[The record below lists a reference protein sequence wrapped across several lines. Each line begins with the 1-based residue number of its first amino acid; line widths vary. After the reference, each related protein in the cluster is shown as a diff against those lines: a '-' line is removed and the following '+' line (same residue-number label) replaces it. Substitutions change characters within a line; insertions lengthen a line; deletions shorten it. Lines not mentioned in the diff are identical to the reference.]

1 MHPHEGKKIRN
12 QELRIKD
19 MNIAVYSAIFLAALV
34 TLSLVGRLVR
44 RKNGEDLLP
53 PTTGTPTPVIT
64 TPEPEVSTDEEEECC
79 GEHEVCEKGK
89 IKRALRTDIEYFD
102 DEELDRFRGT
112 APDEYD
118 DDAIEEFREVLY
130 TMDPREVDDW
140 LKSLELR
147 EVALPD
153 ALKDEVFMLLRV

>member
-1 MHPHEGKKIRN
+1 MLTTHNLKT
-12 QELRIKD
+12 QS

-34 TLSLVGRLVR
+34 GLSLIGQFFRK
-44 RKNGEDLLP
+44 KNGNDAL
-53 PTTGTPTPVIT
+53 PTTTETEQPVAIAS
-64 TPEPEVSTDEEEECC
+64 PEPEVDTDDDEECC

-102 DEELDRFRGT
+102 DEELDIYRGMLS
-112 APDEYD
+112 DEYED
-118 DDAIEEFREVLY
+118 EAVEEFREVLY
-130 TMDPREVDDW
+130 TMDPKEIDDW

-153 ALKDEVFMLLRV
+153 ALKDEVFMLLNQS

>member
-1 MHPHEGKKIRN
+1 MPPPTEEKA
-12 QELRIKD
+12 
-19 MNIAVYSAIFLAALV
+19 IAV
-34 TLSLVGRLVR
+34 
-44 RKNGEDLLP
+44 
-53 PTTGTPTPVIT
+53 TP
-64 TPEPEVSTDEEEECC
+64 DKEEENDDEECC

-112 APDEYD
+112 ASDEYD
-118 DDAIEEFREVLY
+118 DDAVEEFREVLY

>member
-1 MHPHEGKKIRN
+1 MKFITHN
-12 QELRIKD
+12 SQLKD
-19 MNIAVYSAIFLAALV
+19 MNIALYSTIFLVALV
-34 TLSLVGRLVR
+34 VLSLAGRIMR
-44 RKNGEDLLP
+44 KKNGNDIIPSQQESQSSESLSIEKTEETAPIEED
-53 PTTGTPTPVIT
+53 
-64 TPEPEVSTDEEEECC
+64 EECC

-118 DDAIEEFREVLY
+118 DEAVEEFREVLY
-130 TMDPREVDDW
+130 TMHPSEIEDW

-147 EVALPD
+147 EVTLPD
-153 ALKDEVFMLLRV
+153 ALKDELFMLLRQ

>member
-1 MHPHEGKKIRN
+1 MS
-12 QELRIKD
+12 
-19 MNIAVYSAIFLAALV
+19 IAAYSAAFLVILV
-34 TLSLVGRLVR
+34 ILSLVGRVFRKKSGDDIVPSSNETAAPVVLVA
-44 RKNGEDLLP
+44 P
-53 PTTGTPTPVIT
+53 Q
-64 TPEPEVSTDEEEECC
+64 DEADDSEEECC

-102 DEELDRFRGT
+102 DEELDRYRGI

-118 DDAIEEFREVLY
+118 DDAVEEFREVLY
-130 TMDPREVDDW
+130 TMYPTEVEDW

-153 ALKDEVFMLLRV
+153 ALRDEVFMLIR

>member
-1 MHPHEGKKIRN
+1 
-12 QELRIKD
+12 
-19 MNIAVYSAIFLAALV
+19 MNIAIYSTIFLAALV
-34 TLSLVGRLVR
+34 TLSLVGRLIR
-44 RKNGEDLLP
+44 KKNGDDSV
-53 PTTGTPTPVIT
+53 PTTTET
-64 TPEPEVSTDEEEECC
+64 TTAQPAASEAESPAEEEEECC

-102 DEELDRFRGT
+102 DEELDRFRGM
-112 APDEYD
+112 ASDEYD
-118 DDAIEEFREVLY
+118 DEAVEEFREVLY

-153 ALKDEVFMLLRV
+153 ALKDEVFMLLR

>member
-1 MHPHEGKKIRN
+1 
-12 QELRIKD
+12 
-19 MNIAVYSAIFLAALV
+19 MNIAVYSAAFLGALV
-34 TLSLVGRLVR
+34 GLSLIGRLIR
-44 RKNGEDLLP
+44 KKNGEDSVP
-53 PTTGTPTPVIT
+53 SSIASEGSVVTASSEA
-64 TPEPEVSTDEEEECC
+64 PEEEDDGEECC

-153 ALKDEVFMLLRV
+153 TLKDEVFLLLDSN

>member
-1 MHPHEGKKIRN
+1 
-12 QELRIKD
+12 
-19 MNIAVYSAIFLAALV
+19 MNIAIYSAGFLGALIALSFIGRIF
-34 TLSLVGRLVR
+34 RK
-44 RKNGEDLLP
+44 KNGDEMVPSQLESSQSSSHLSSLPEETDKESATEEED
-53 PTTGTPTPVIT
+53 
-64 TPEPEVSTDEEEECC
+64 EECC

-112 APDEYD
+112 ASDEYE
-118 DDAIEEFREVLY
+118 DDAVEEFREVLY
-130 TMDPREVDDW
+130 TMDPREVEDW

-153 ALKDEVFMLLRV
+153 ALKDEVFMLIRV

>member
-1 MHPHEGKKIRN
+1 
-12 QELRIKD
+12 
-19 MNIAVYSAIFLAALV
+19 MNIAVYSAIFLAVLV
-34 TLSLVGRLVR
+34 GLSLIGRII
-44 RKNGEDLLP
+44 RKKSGDEVIH
-53 PTTGTPTPVIT
+53 PTSSAENTISIAQ
-64 TPEPEVSTDEEEECC
+64 PEPEASVDDDDECC

-112 APDEYD
+112 ASDEYED
-118 DDAIEEFREVLY
+118 DSVEEFREVLY

>member
-1 MHPHEGKKIRN
+1 
-12 QELRIKD
+12 

-34 TLSLVGRLVR
+34 TLSLVGRLIR
-44 RKNGEDLLP
+44 KKNGDDSV
-53 PTTGTPTPVIT
+53 PTTTET
-64 TPEPEVSTDEEEECC
+64 TTAQPAASEAESLAEEEEECC

-118 DDAIEEFREVLY
+118 DEAIEEFREVLY

-153 ALKDEVFMLLRV
+153 ALKDEVFMLLR

>member
-1 MHPHEGKKIRN
+1 
-12 QELRIKD
+12 
-19 MNIAVYSAIFLAALV
+19 MNIAVYSAAFLGALV
-34 TLSLVGRLVR
+34 GLSLIGRLIR
-44 RKNGEDLLP
+44 KKNGAETLP
-53 PTTGTPTPVIT
+53 PAAEVEETTV
-64 TPEPEVSTDEEEECC
+64 TPEEEENDDEECC

-112 APDEYD
+112 ASDEYD
-118 DDAIEEFREVLY
+118 DDAVEEFREVLY

-147 EVALPD
+147 EVTLPD
-153 ALKDEVFMLLRV
+153 ALKDEVFMLLRGES

>member
-1 MHPHEGKKIRN
+1 
-12 QELRIKD
+12 
-19 MNIAVYSAIFLAALV
+19 MNIAIYSAGFLGALIALSFIGRIF
-34 TLSLVGRLVR
+34 RK
-44 RKNGEDLLP
+44 KNGDEIVPSQQDSSQSSADLSSLTEMNKESAGEEED
-53 PTTGTPTPVIT
+53 
-64 TPEPEVSTDEEEECC
+64 EECC

-112 APDEYD
+112 ASDEYE
-118 DDAIEEFREVLY
+118 DDAVEEFREVLY
-130 TMDPREVDDW
+130 TMDPREVEDW

-153 ALKDEVFMLLRV
+153 ALKDEVFMLIRV

>member
-1 MHPHEGKKIRN
+1 MSIAAYSAAFLAILVILSIVGRIFRKKSGDDSIPSS
-12 QELRIKD
+12 IGTD
-19 MNIAVYSAIFLAALV
+19 VSIDIAVPQD
-34 TLSLVGRLVR
+34 
-44 RKNGEDLLP
+44 E
-53 PTTGTPTPVIT
+53 
-64 TPEPEVSTDEEEECC
+64 TDDSGEECC

-102 DEELDRFRGT
+102 DEELDRYRGT

-118 DDAIEEFREVLY
+118 DDAVEEFREVLY
-130 TMDPREVDDW
+130 TMYPTEVEDW

-153 ALKDEVFMLLRV
+153 ALKDEVFMLIR

>member
-1 MHPHEGKKIRN
+1 
-12 QELRIKD
+12 
-19 MNIAVYSAIFLAALV
+19 MNIAIYSTIFLAALV
-34 TLSLVGRLVR
+34 TLSLVGRLIR
-44 RKNGEDLLP
+44 KKNGDDSV
-53 PTTGTPTPVIT
+53 PTTVET
-64 TPEPEVSTDEEEECC
+64 TTAQPAASEAENSAEEEEECC

-118 DDAIEEFREVLY
+118 DEAVEEFREVLY

-153 ALKDEVFMLLRV
+153 ALKDEVFMLLR

>member
-1 MHPHEGKKIRN
+1 
-12 QELRIKD
+12 
-19 MNIAVYSAIFLAALV
+19 MNIAVYSAIFLVVLV
-34 TLSLVGRLVR
+34 ALSLIGRIIR
-44 RKNGEDLLP
+44 RKNGDDSVPSDSVPEK
-53 PTTGTPTPVIT
+53 PVVIAS
-64 TPEPEVSTDEEEECC
+64 PEPEAPVEDDDECC

-102 DEELDRFRGT
+102 DEELDRYRGT

-118 DDAIEEFREVLY
+118 DEAVEEFREVLY
-130 TMDPREVDDW
+130 TMYPSEIDDW

-153 ALKDEVFMLLRV
+153 LLKDEVFMLLGR

>member
-1 MHPHEGKKIRN
+1 
-12 QELRIKD
+12 
-19 MNIAVYSAIFLAALV
+19 MNIAIYSTIFLAALV
-34 TLSLVGRLVR
+34 TLSLVGRLIR
-44 RKNGEDLLP
+44 KKNGDDSV
-53 PTTGTPTPVIT
+53 PTTTET
-64 TPEPEVSTDEEEECC
+64 TTAQPAASEAENPAEEEEECC

-118 DDAIEEFREVLY
+118 DEAIEEFREVLY

-153 ALKDEVFMLLRV
+153 ALKDEVFMLLR

>member
-1 MHPHEGKKIRN
+1 
-12 QELRIKD
+12 
-19 MNIAVYSAIFLAALV
+19 MNIAVYSAAFLGALV
-34 TLSLVGRLVR
+34 GLSLIGRLIR
-44 RKNGEDLLP
+44 KKNGAETIP
-53 PTTGTPTPVIT
+53 SSTEVEEPIAA
-64 TPEPEVSTDEEEECC
+64 PEEEVDDDEECC

-112 APDEYD
+112 ASDEYED
-118 DDAIEEFREVLY
+118 EAVEEFREVLY

-147 EVALPD
+147 EVTLPD
-153 ALKDEVFMLLRV
+153 ALKDEVFMLLRGES

>member
-1 MHPHEGKKIRN
+1 
-12 QELRIKD
+12 
-19 MNIAVYSAIFLAALV
+19 MNIAIYSTIFLAALV
-34 TLSLVGRLVR
+34 TLSLVGRLIR
-44 RKNGEDLLP
+44 KKNGDDSV
-53 PTTGTPTPVIT
+53 PTTTET
-64 TPEPEVSTDEEEECC
+64 TTAQPAASEAESLAEEEEECC

-118 DDAIEEFREVLY
+118 DEAVEEFREVLY

-153 ALKDEVFMLLRV
+153 ALKDEVFMLLR